1 MDWLSAGAAAA
12 VAADA
17 PGDIVRLGH
26 LAAVA
31 TDRPCRDRNTL
42 PVALAAREGIGLA
55 LPIARLARPPGIEPL
70 RVRAGRVRQAVRP
83 QRIVGRPAISVPA
96 VRVML
101 HRANRPIDLKSLR
114 AARSR
119 EPVGGR
125 ILAAGPL
132 RLNWMTS

>member
-1 MDWLSAGAAAA
+1 
-12 VAADA
+12 VAADD

-42 PVALAAREGIGLA
+42 PVALAGREGIGLA
-55 LPIARLARPPGIEPL
+55 LPIARLARPRGIEPL
-70 RVRAGRVRQAVRP
+70 RVRAGRVRQAVR
-83 QRIVGRPAISVPA
+83 QQQIVVRAAISVPA
-96 VRVML
+96 VRVTP

-114 AARSR
+114 AARRR

-125 ILAAGPL
+125 ILVAGPL
-132 RLNWMTS
+132 RRSWMTS